1 MQRSNSTS
9 TTVASRALA
18 DWSEHGESMQWHNRH
33 GNFLLLVLWL
43 MEVHGW
49 RGQPDN
55 WVNGT
60 VADVSQEGF

>member
-1 MQRSNSTS
+1 
-9 TTVASRALA
+9 
-18 DWSEHGESMQWHNRH
+18 MQWHNRH

-55 WVNGT
+55 RVNGT